1 MVLRGH
7 QRPPCL
13 LIIDVTSLAVRGIGI
28 EKPDYLAT
36 VDVDPNSP
44 TYYKVIHRLP
54 MPYIGDELHHSGW
67 NACSSCHGD
76 PSAVWQ
82 FLILPSLLSSRI
94 YVVDTT
100 KTPRAPSLHKVVDPT
115 DILQM
120 TGLAYRHTSH
130 CLGSGDIMVSCLGDK
145 EGNATGNG
153 FLLLDSG
160 FCVKGRYPYGWEKPG
175 HSPLFGYDFWYQPR
189 HKTMIS
195 SSWGAPAAF
204 SKGFNLQHVS
214 DGLYGRYL
222 YVYSWP
228 DGELK
233 QTLDLGNAGLL
244 PLEARFLHDPS
255 KDTGFV
261 GCGLSSNMVRFFKT
275 TDGAWSHEICF
286 AICFSSF
293 LVILPSFRWDTKY

>member
-82 FLILPSLLSSRI
+82 FLILPSLL
-94 YVVDTT
+94 
-100 KTPRAPSLHKVVDPT
+100 
-115 DILQM
+115 
-120 TGLAYRHTSH
+120 
-130 CLGSGDIMVSCLGDK
+130 
-145 EGNATGNG
+145 
-153 FLLLDSG
+153 
-160 FCVKGRYPYGWEKPG
+160 YPYGWEKPG